1 MVNTVVGI
9 TGLYTMPARIYTNNA
24 ITKNKA
30 AYDTKTIRILSH
42 LEFISRIGVHPLSNT
57 DVNNIYIRVMSMING
72 RHTR

>member
-9 TGLYTMPARIYTNNA
+9 TGLYTMSARIYTNNA
-24 ITKNKA
+24 TTKNKA

-57 DVNNIYIRVMSMING
+57 DVNNIYIRVMSVENG
-72 RHTR
+72 RLTK